1 MSRWGNDQTWSL
13 PHRLI
18 FSFGSRL
25 EMSFETGM
33 GQFFLRKTAPF
44 MSLTRGNARLL
55 KYIKANNERFSTAE
69 ACSDLVL

>member
-33 GQFFLRKTAPF
+33 GQFFLRKTAQF

-55 KYIKANNERFSTAE
+55 KYIKANNERFSTTKRTKRE
-69 ACSDLVL
+69 GI